1 VLKFTD
7 SVTRLVGGFGS
18 ATSEVRKAV
27 RAMPGVGL
35 LEAGAGAG
43 ERLVLRGIRRRLDA
57 ADPLLLE
64 RGTPAPAGAAPPPQ
78 TRQGAPLGGLM
89 VDERMRAL
97 LSYSVRSTPA
107 ESRRS
112 LHETLVCELV
122 PDEARILSALSDG
135 SRYAMVHIARPGV
148 GSNQRRVLENA
159 SRVGRAAGVALPDRV
174 PLYLSHLRRL
184 GLVESGPE
192 DRTLRDEYGI
202 LLTEPPVRA
211 TIASIGKGPLGA
223 RIIRRTVH
231 ISDLGRELWEATQA
245 PRDPDIGLAHAQ
257 R

>member
-1 VLKFTD
+1 MLKLTH
-7 SVTRLVGGFGS
+7 SVTRLVGGFGT
-18 ATSEVRKAV
+18 AASEVRKAV
-27 RAMPGVGL
+27 RAVPGAGL
-35 LEAGAGAG
+35 VEAGASAG
-43 ERLVLRGIRRRLDA
+43 ERLVLRQIKRRLDA
-57 ADPLLLE
+57 AGAPLLD
-64 RGTPAPAGAAPPPQ
+64 RGTPASSDPARAPDTPKLARLTPQ
-78 TRQGAPLGGLM
+78 S

-97 LSYSVRSTPA
+97 LTYSVRSTPA

-112 LHETLVCELV
+112 LHETLVHELV

-192 DRTLRDEYGI
+192 DGTLKDEYGI
-202 LLTEPPVRA
+202 LLTEPAVRA

-231 ISDLGRELWEATQA
+231 ISDLGRELWDATRA
-245 PRDPDIGLAHAQ
+245 PRNPDTGPPDAQ